1 MLLEAFIAI
10 VIIGIAFG
18 VILDIGT
25 LAVKNSTSIQKSAQ
39 ANFLLKEAME
49 SARSFKD
56 GTNWPINGLGTV
68 NTGSDNPYYFTL
80 DTGVTPNKWNLIQG
94 TEIVGI
100 FTRKIIFDKVSRD
113 PSTQNIENTYNSFNN
128 DANTRKVTVTV
139 IWPEK
144 TVNLITYFTNWK

>member
-1 MLLEAFIAI
+1 MDNYVAVTLWKGDRVLMQ
-10 VIIGIAFG
+10 
-18 VILDIGT
+18 LRDNDPDIY
-25 LAVKNSTSIQKSAQ
+25 
-39 ANFLLKEAME
+39 E
-49 SARSFKD
+49 
-56 GTNWPINGLGTV
+56 
-68 NTGSDNPYYFTL
+68 
-80 DTGVTPNKWNLIQG
+80 PNKWNLIQG